1 MRQTPCLA
9 IAIVG
14 LLCLDLCGVCPASA
28 QTDDVAATPQDGDAA
43 ATSQADETEEG
54 FAPLFN
60 GESLEGWQGA
70 TDGYVAQDG
79 VLVCLE
85 KGGNLYTDK
94 EYGDF
99 HLKFEFKLTPGA
111 NNGLGV
117 RTPLEGDPAYVGM
130 ELQILDNT
138 AEQYENLKPWQYH
151 GSVYGVVPAKRG
163 HLKPAGEWNEQ
174 EVICRGPRVTV
185 KLNGVV
191 ILDADVQKA
200 SDPKTVDGS
209 EHPGLDR
216 EQGHLAF
223 CGHGAHVEF
232 RNLRLK
238 ELTDEGE

>member
-1 MRQTPCLA
+1 MQWTSPGRAAVVC
-9 IAIVG
+9 VV
-14 LLCLDLCGVCPASA
+14 LLLSVSPDSARGRAPA
-28 QTDDVAATPQDGDAA
+28 DDGAPETLQDG
-43 ATSQADETEEG
+43 ADESDAG
-54 FAPLFN
+54 FVQLFN

-94 EYGDF
+94 QYGDF

-130 ELQILDNT
+130 ELQILDNS

-163 HLKPAGEWNEQ
+163 HLNPAGKWNQQ
-174 EVICRGPRVTV
+174 EVICLGSQVTV
-185 KLNGVV
+185 KLNGAV

-200 SDPKTVDGS
+200 SDPETVDGR
-209 EHPGLDR
+209 EHPGLGRDK
-216 EQGHLAF
+216 GHLAF

-232 RNLRLK
+232 RNLRIK
-238 ELTDEGE
+238 ELQRGD